1 MDTPVF
7 VEKLSTPRKT
17 KENRAGSMK
26 QQFHADEETSK
37 TKEKQAV
44 ESAFVEKL
52 KIQSTMFST
61 KKESLERKEK
71 SRYNKLDSRL
81 ENTAAK

>member
-1 MDTPVF
+1 
-7 VEKLSTPRKT
+7 
-17 KENRAGSMK
+17 
-26 QQFHADEETSK
+26 
-37 TKEKQAV
+37 V

-61 KKESLERKEK
+61 KKETLERKEK

>member
-1 MDTPVF
+1 
-7 VEKLSTPRKT
+7 
-17 KENRAGSMK
+17 MK

-37 TKEKQAV
+37 TASTQEKQAV

-61 KKESLERKEK
+61 KKETLERREK